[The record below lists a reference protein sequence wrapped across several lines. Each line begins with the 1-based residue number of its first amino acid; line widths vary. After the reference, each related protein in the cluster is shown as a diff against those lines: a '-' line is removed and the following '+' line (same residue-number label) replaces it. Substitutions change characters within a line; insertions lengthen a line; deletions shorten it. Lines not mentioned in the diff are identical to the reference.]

1 MELATVLATS
11 LKLIPFSAADN
22 QPRSK
27 ITRKQ
32 AENNNA
38 MRLAEED
45 HDRIMDEIQLR
56 DRLEYDPMMVMASEE
71 EEGELAIINLESR
84 EESARI
90 YLSERKFYYE
100 GPRGQRLS
108 FLFLDAPIPIFNP
121 DFQSEMNH
129 GTFGKSIM
137 KARR

>member
-11 LKLIPFSAADN
+11 IKMIPFSAADN

-71 EEGELAIINLESR
+71 EEGELES
-84 EESARI
+84 SD
-90 YLSERKFYYE
+90 SEDD
-100 GPRGQRLS
+100 Q
-108 FLFLDAPIPIFNP
+108 
-121 DFQSEMNH
+121 
-129 GTFGKSIM
+129 
-137 KARR
+137 